1 MLSRHERQVLRE
13 IEQFVTE
20 KDPDFAAMLCGGP
33 TRPPRHSR
41 RYQVV
46 AVAAIA
52 GLCTVLLGVLLAE
65 AILMI
70 GGACMALSAWL
81 RVLVLRWADEN

>member
-13 IEQFVTE
+13 IEQFVAE
-20 KDPDFAAMLCGGP
+20 KDPEFAAMLCGDP
-33 TRPPRHSR
+33 VQAPRHTR

-46 AVAAIA
+46 AVLAIA

-81 RVLVLRWADEN
+81 RVLVMRWADEN